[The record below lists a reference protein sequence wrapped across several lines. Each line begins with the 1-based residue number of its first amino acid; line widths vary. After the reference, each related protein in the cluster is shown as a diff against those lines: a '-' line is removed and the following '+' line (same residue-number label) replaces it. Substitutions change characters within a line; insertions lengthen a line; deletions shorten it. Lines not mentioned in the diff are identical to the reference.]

1 MKSTLKWKRAS
12 TIYPTDHIISSKA
25 REVGTW
31 GFKPQYENVK
41 QVNFRFLMSNE
52 YMRLWF
58 KERDLYQK
66 ENYSKQEKAQN
77 ESSLKRGFVQRMMT
91 NPKLESRE
99 LPIIQL
105 KRFQN
110 IMSKVDTRRSSDE
123 KAKIC
128 ERYKKTVEPVEL
140 SRYKPNCSVKPKTT
154 NATIKNT
161 STTNKNTNRQKTKEK
176 KKVQDTRKE
185 ELADNEPGKC
195 GFVCKL
201 IN

>member
-1 MKSTLKWKRAS
+1 MKSTLKWKRA
-12 TIYPTDHIISSKA
+12 TAIYPTDHIISSKA

-31 GFKPQYENVK
+31 GFKPQYENVTN
-41 QVNFRFLMSNE
+41 VNFRFLMSNE

-77 ESSLKRGFVQRMMT
+77 ESSLKRGFVQRMRT
-91 NPKLESRE
+91 NTTLESRE
-99 LPIIQL
+99 LPVIQL

-110 IMSKVDTRRSSDE
+110 IMSKVDTRRSTDE

-128 ERYKKTVEPVEL
+128 QRYKKTMEPVQL
-140 SRYKPNCSVKPKTT
+140 SRYKPNCTVKPKTMT
-154 NATIKNT
+154 NIDK
-161 STTNKNTNRQKTKEK
+161 SQKSKGK
-176 KKVQDTRKE
+176 KKTPRED
-185 ELADNEPGKC
+185 ADSGDNQPGKC
-195 GFVCKL
+195 GLVCKL